1 MKPLAGKKVLFA
13 ICQENFRDEELA
25 HPREEVAS
33 AGASVS
39 VAAREKVPAKG
50 MLGAVEHPDVR
61 IKDARAADYDA
72 VVAVGGRGT
81 PEHLWN
87 DGDLHKLLREAKAAG
102 KVVGGICLS
111 GATLAI
117 AGVLKGIEATCY
129 ETEDSRKEMEKG
141 GALFVRKPVVV
152 SGNVVTANGPP
163 AAREF
168 GKALVGAIG
177 RSMEREVSLKR
188 SGTAR

>member
-1 MKPLAGKKVLFA
+1 MKPLSGKKVLFV

-25 HPREEVAS
+25 HPREEVS
-33 AGASVS
+33 NAGAGIS
-39 VAAREKVPAKG
+39 VAAREKAPAKG
-50 MLGAVEHPDVR
+50 MLGAVEQPDLR
-61 IKDARAADYDA
+61 IRDAKASDYDA

-87 DGDLHKLLREAKAAG
+87 DPDLHRLLREAKAAG

-117 AGVLKGIEATCY
+117 AGILKGIEATCY
-129 ETEDSRKEMEKG
+129 ETEDSRREMEKG
-141 GALFVRKPVVV
+141 GAVFVRKPVVV

-168 GKALVGAIG
+168 GKALVDAIG
-177 RSMEREVSLKR
+177 GPMEREAPLKR
-188 SGTAR
+188 SGTAP